1 MAKKKEVSILDLI
14 EQIEDRLDII
24 KDKVEDKDNND
35 FDDDDED
42 KD

>member
-35 FDDDDED
+35 FDDDED

>member
-14 EQIEDRLDII
+14 EEIEDRLDII

-35 FDDDDED
+35 FDDDED